1 MARPKKNNADYFSH
15 DNSMRNHRKIK
26 ALRAEY
32 GVEGF
37 SAYVMLLETLTEAD
51 NFQLELRKELDWKIL
66 AGDFG
71 IDSERLKDIFKLMEE
86 LELIKIKDCLVVC
99 ESLNERLEPVLEKRE
114 KSREQ
119 SLNKNRDEKG
129 QYQVVSVAE
138 TRVSGAEMGVSVAET
153 PQSKVNESKVNNYI
167 LAGEPAEVK
176 KPLNREN
183 EDSSIIGS
191 VSMEDLYKKM
201 DMKVSSRGVNQW
213 QDEAN
218 NAFIFLGKDE
228 IRKSSIFK
236 WYRDNQDVARKALI
250 ECKDLEKPYSLYF
263 LKVCSDIIKKQKE
276 NKLTQQ
282 LCLTE
287 N

>member
-86 LELIKIKDCLVVC
+86 LELIKIKDCLVIC

-176 KPLNREN
+176 KPLKDGEN
-183 EDSSIIGS
+183 IL
-191 VSMEDLYKKM
+191 DLYAKM
-201 DMKVSSRGVNQW
+201 GMPKPIKACSTQW
-213 QDEAN
+213 QDEAL
-218 NAFIFLGKDE
+218 NAVNILTGGKE
-228 IRKSSIFK
+228 KTSSIFK
-236 WYRDNQDVARKALI
+236 CYKDNQQKARIALSD
-250 ECKDLEKPYSLYF
+250 CKELGQLHALYF
-263 LKVCSDIIKKQKE
+263 LKVYNSIK
-276 NKLTQQ
+276 
-282 LCLTE
+282 
-287 N
+287 

>member
-99 ESLNERLEPVLEKRE
+99 ESLNKRLEPVLEKRE
-114 KSREQ
+114 RDRGYA
-119 SLNKNRDEKG
+119 LNKKRDEKG
-129 QYQVVSVAE
+129 QYQVVIASE
-138 TRVSGAEMGVSVAET
+138 TPVIASET

-167 LAGEPAEVK
+167 LAGEPAEVN
-176 KPLNREN
+176 KPLKDDKN
-183 EDSSIIGS
+183 IL
-191 VSMEDLYKKM
+191 DLYAKM
-201 DMKVSSRGVNQW
+201 GMPKPIKACSTQW
-213 QDEAN
+213 QDEAL
-218 NAFIFLGKDE
+218 NATNILTGGKE
-228 IRKSSIFK
+228 KTSSIFK
-236 WYRDNQDVARKALI
+236 CYKDNQQKARIALSD
-250 ECKDLEKPYSLYF
+250 CKELGQLHALYF
-263 LKVCSDIIKKQKE
+263 LKVYNAIK
-276 NKLTQQ
+276 
-282 LCLTE
+282 
-287 N
+287 

>member
-167 LAGEPAEVK
+167 LADKSADDK
-176 KPLNREN
+176 KPLKEETPKTNLVE
-183 EDSSIIGS
+183 
-191 VSMEDLYKKM
+191 LYEKM
-201 DMKVSSRGVNQW
+201 GIPKPIKACSTQW
-213 QDEAN
+213 QDEAL
-218 NAFIFLGKDE
+218 NAVNILTGGKE
-228 IRKSSIFK
+228 KTSSIFK
-236 WYRDNQDVARKALI
+236 CYKDNQQKARIALSD
-250 ECKDLEKPYSLYF
+250 CKELGQLHALYF
-263 LKVCSDIIKKQKE
+263 LKIYNQIK
-276 NKLTQQ
+276 
-282 LCLTE
+282 
-287 N
+287 

>member
-51 NFQLELRKELDWKIL
+51 KFQLELRKELDWKIL

-114 KSREQ
+114 KSREN
-119 SLNKNRDEKG
+119 SLLKNRDEKG

-138 TRVSGAEMGVSVAET
+138 TRVSVAET
-153 PQSKVNESKVNNYI
+153 PQSKVNESKVNNLI
-167 LAGEPAEVK
+167 LAGEPAEVN
-176 KPLNREN
+176 KPLKDDKN
-183 EDSSIIGS
+183 IL
-191 VSMEDLYKKM
+191 DLYAKM
-201 DMKVSSRGVNQW
+201 GMPKPIKACATQW
-213 QDEAN
+213 QDEAL
-218 NAFIFLGKDE
+218 NAVSILTQGEDK
-228 IRKSSIFK
+228 RSSIFK
-236 WYRDNQDVARKALI
+236 CYKENQQKARLALSD
-250 ECKDLEKPYSLYF
+250 CKELEQLHALYF
-263 LKVCSDIIKKQKE
+263 LKVYNAIK
-276 NKLTQQ
+276 
-282 LCLTE
+282 
-287 N
+287 

>member
-71 IDSERLKDIFKLMEE
+71 IDSERLKEIFKLMEE

-114 KSREQ
+114 RDRGYA
-119 SLNKNRDEKG
+119 LNKTRDEKG
-129 QYQVVSVAE
+129 QYRRVIASE
-138 TRVSGAEMGVSVAET
+138 TKVIASETPVIASET

-176 KPLNREN
+176 KPLNSEN
-183 EDSSIIGS
+183 EENSVIGS
-191 VSMEDLYKKM
+191 VSLKDLYKKM
-201 DMKVSSRGVNQW
+201 GLKVSSRGINQW
-213 QDEAN
+213 QDEAY
-218 NAFIFLGKDE
+218 NAFTFLGSDE
-228 IRKSSIFK
+228 KVKGSIFK
-236 WYRDNQDVARKALI
+236 CYRDNQDVARKSLI
-250 ECKDLEKPYSLYF
+250 ECKDLSKPYALYF
-263 LKVCSDIIKKQKE
+263 LKVYSDIIKTQKE
-276 NKLTQQ
+276 NKLT
-282 LCLTE
+282 
-287 N
+287 